1 MTYDEER
8 LAVSEALLDVSM
20 LGFDALVKS
29 FVNEG
34 ATELEA
40 LLEPYVSAI
49 KELKSSIE
57 YTRKEID
64 KNVCKQID

>member
-1 MTYDEER
+1 MTYEEER
-8 LAVSEALLDVSM
+8 LAMSEALLDVSM
-20 LGFDALVKS
+20 LGFDTLVKG
-29 FVNEG
+29 FVNERV
-34 ATELEA
+34 TELET

-64 KNVCKQID
+64 KKVCKQLD